1 MAEESEELSSS
12 GFVTG
17 GEDNKHHANHHLHR
31 VAITASTVL
40 QCSLKM
46 ANIPTELCKIII
58 DGYYRQPQTNST
70 IQSCMRILMTRAT
83 TDDEKHQTVLLQ
95 YGPIFDW
102 NTTAVTNMHGLCGYP
117 NFNEPIDDWDVSN
130 VTDILQSTIH

>member
-12 GFVTG
+12 EFVTG
-17 GEDNKHHANHHLHR
+17 GEDNKHGNHHQQHRR

-40 QCSLKM
+40 QFSLKM

-83 TDDEKHQTVLLQ
+83 DDE
-95 YGPIFDW
+95 
-102 NTTAVTNMHGLCGYP
+102 NTRR
-117 NFNEPIDDWDVSN
+117 
-130 VTDILQSTIH
+130 

>member
-12 GFVTG
+12 RFVTG
-17 GEDNKHHANHHLHR
+17 GKDNNHHVVANHHQHR

-40 QCSLKM
+40 QCLLKM

-83 TDDEKHQTVLLQ
+83 DDE
-95 YGPIFDW
+95 
-102 NTTAVTNMHGLCGYP
+102 NTRR
-117 NFNEPIDDWDVSN
+117 
-130 VTDILQSTIH
+130 